1 MLPSNTLPLPW
12 AASRVRLVAQIQ
24 VASVTMHDHTSQS
37 EGNSLGSCRTRVK
50 GKPWNSGRTSHI
62 KKFRGWHVGNKKLT
76 FWCLLQKNDSNFNLR
91 VVGAIHTQSS
101 WDIFSMAMWVIATS
115 IYHRNRWFHKANHVP
130 PCSVFS
136 PASTVGDF
144 ATVCCSGSWG
154 HYRAQH
160 VAQSPWTSG
169 IGGNIL
175 FFLIKVF
182 EYRYLKL
189 QTPKHYL
196 QKSLGFRD
204 REKHIEWNCFL
215 IKVFTY
221 RYLKL

>member
-1 MLPSNTLPLPW
+1 M
-12 AASRVRLVAQIQ
+12 LVA
-24 VASVTMHDHTSQS
+24 
-37 EGNSLGSCRTRVK
+37 
-50 GKPWNSGRTSHI
+50 
-62 KKFRGWHVGNKKLT
+62 
-76 FWCLLQKNDSNFNLR
+76 KNDSNFNLR

-175 FFLIKVF
+175 FFWS
-182 EYRYLKL
+182 RYLNIDIWSFKP
-189 QTPKHYL
+189 QNII
-196 QKSLGFRD
+196 FRNPWASGIG
-204 REKHIEWNCFL
+204 RNTLNGI
-215 IKVFTY
+215 VFWS
-221 RYLKL
+221 RYLHIDIWSFKPQNIIFRNRCYDDGKRFFRLMDQALQSAALKAKSMFRLATEAKAWPP

>member
-1 MLPSNTLPLPW
+1 MLAIKS
-12 AASRVRLVAQIQ
+12 
-24 VASVTMHDHTSQS
+24 
-37 EGNSLGSCRTRVK
+37 SLFDACC
-50 GKPWNSGRTSHI
+50 
-62 KKFRGWHVGNKKLT
+62 KKT
-76 FWCLLQKNDSNFNLR
+76 DSNFNLR

-215 IKVFTY
+215 IKVFEYRYLKLQTPKHYLQKSLGFRDREKHIEWNCFLIKVFTY